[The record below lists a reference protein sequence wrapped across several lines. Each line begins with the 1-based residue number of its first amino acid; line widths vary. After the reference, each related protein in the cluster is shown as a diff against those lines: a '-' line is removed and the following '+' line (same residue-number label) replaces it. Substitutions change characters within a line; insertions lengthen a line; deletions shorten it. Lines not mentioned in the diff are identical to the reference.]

1 MNIFTSKNRIVDSLS
16 VPVCCMSLFAVIL
29 GALSFFSPVDF
40 SFFETAFSFA
50 SSVLIA
56 AFIASCVSRD
66 SKVTAVLSSGIL
78 CFELVFYAFSER
90 ALGVGLS
97 VFVSFAFVK
106 YLSKLDMKYLVLL
119 SVFCGALLGAAFG
132 FACPLVEKGIRAL
145 ALAVK
150 GNAFAF
156 GALNDVFTLLFGN
169 FFSDLFYHTD
179 YGAATVLDNKLLVGA
194 VNVFEYAVDEP
205 HSSAAAYLTG
215 RYYAN
220 IFIPV
225 GIYAALFKKI
235 KSRFSTPLFLATAV
249 SAFLGNNVLF
259 LIFVLFYNPFLF
271 IAFSLSNALACL
283 GSALSDVRVGFVNN
297 ASLFGMFKYMNSPLY
312 FFSVG
317 AVCCALAYFVSR
329 FVLEKYDFDTYKFVP
344 PSVKKLFDALGG
356 EDNIEKLDTDA
367 VIVYNPNLV
376 NILKIDC
383 DICENR
389 ITLNDDDLN
398 TLSEYII
405 KK

>member
-1 MNIFTSKNRIVDSLS
+1 
-16 VPVCCMSLFAVIL
+16 MSLFSVIL
-29 GALSFFSPVDF
+29 AALSLFSPVDS

-50 SSVLIA
+50 SSVIVA
-56 AFIASCVSRD
+56 AFIASYVSRD

-78 CFELVFYAFSER
+78 CVDLVFYAFSER
-90 ALGVGLS
+90 ALGLGLS
-97 VFVSFAFVK
+97 VFVSFVFVK
-106 YLSKLDMKYLVLL
+106 YLSKLDMKYLAPL

-132 FACPLVEKGIRAL
+132 LASPLVEKGIQAL

-156 GALNDVFTLLFGN
+156 GAINDAFTLLFGN

-179 YGAATVLDNKLLVGA
+179 YGAATVLDNKLLAGV
-194 VNVFEYAVDEP
+194 VNIFEYAVDSP
-205 HSSAAAYLTG
+205 QSSAATYLTG

-249 SAFLGNNVLF
+249 SAFFGNNILL
-259 LIFVLFYNPFLF
+259 LIFILFYNPFLF

-297 ASLFGMFKYMNSPLY
+297 ASLFEMFKYMNSPLY
-312 FFSVG
+312 FFAIG
-317 AVCCALAYFVSR
+317 FVCSALAYFVSR

-344 PSVKKLFDALGG
+344 PSVKRLFAALGG

-383 DICENR
+383 GICENR
-389 ITLNDDDLN
+389 ITLNEDDLN
-398 TLSEYII
+398 AMKEYYN
-405 KK
+405 